1 MMTTVLGR
9 LATIQMGYT
18 FRTALQASR
27 NGAIAV
33 IQMKDLA
40 ADDTVDCSALTRIDM
55 EDPGEH
61 HLVQPGDLIFR
72 SRGLL
77 STSAILLHNPGKAV
91 VAAPLI
97 RMRVNNADA
106 ILPEYLN
113 WYISQKDAQS
123 YLTSRARGT
132 TQKMIGVDALKD
144 LEIALPPLEIQ
155 RSIVDLAALSR
166 IERKLI
172 LAIAEKRQQ
181 YVQGSLNKLLK
192 GD

>member
-27 NGAIAV
+27 NGTIAV

-40 ADDTVDCSALTRIDM
+40 TDDTVDCSALTRIDM

-97 RMRVNNADA
+97 RMRVNNTDS

-132 TQKMIGVDALKD
+132 TQKMIGVDALRD
-144 LEIALPPLEIQ
+144 LEIELPRLEIQ
-155 RSIVDLAALSR
+155 KSIVELATLSR
-166 IERKLI
+166 TEHRLI
-172 LAIAEKRQQ
+172 LAIAERRQR
-181 YVQGSLNKLLK
+181 YVQGRLNRLAK
-192 GD
+192 GV